1 MRARALIDGAS
12 FGPDALKVVGQ
23 AYDLAWAKI
32 SHDFAGGPVVLEAAR
47 LALATSISQWP
58 VKTVEMLNP
67 QERRA

>member
-32 SHDFAGGPVVLEAAR
+32 SHDFAGGPVYSRQPGSPWRPPFL
-47 LALATSISQWP
+47 SGQ
-58 VKTVEMLNP
+58 
-67 QERRA
+67 